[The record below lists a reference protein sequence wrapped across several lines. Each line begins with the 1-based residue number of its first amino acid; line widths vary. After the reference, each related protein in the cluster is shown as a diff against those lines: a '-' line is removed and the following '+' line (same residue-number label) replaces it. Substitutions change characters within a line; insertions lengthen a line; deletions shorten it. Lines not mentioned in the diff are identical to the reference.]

1 MNDSVKKLQIL
12 ARAQAAIVR
21 AQVRR
26 GIQSLVL
33 VAVALVF
40 ALLAVGVLNFAA
52 YAALDLRI
60 GPARAGL
67 IVGSV
72 DLLLAAALLAK
83 GLAQSAQS
91 EEERLAREIT
101 DMATE
106 GLSAELDEARDELR
120 EFMKST
126 RRLGE
131 IAHQVTAIVGSP
143 VAELLRMFA
152 GSSTQ
157 SPKRHESS

>member
-21 AQVRR
+21 AEVRR
-26 GIQSLVL
+26 SIQSLVL

-40 ALLAVGVLNFAA
+40 ALLAIGVLNFAA
-52 YAALDLRI
+52 YAALELRF

-67 IVGSV
+67 IVGAV
-72 DLLLAAALLAK
+72 NLLLAGALVAK
-83 GLAQSAQS
+83 GLARSPPS

-131 IAHQVTAIVGSP
+131 IAHHVTAIVGGP
-143 VAELLRMFA
+143 VAELLRIFA

-157 SPKRHESS
+157 K